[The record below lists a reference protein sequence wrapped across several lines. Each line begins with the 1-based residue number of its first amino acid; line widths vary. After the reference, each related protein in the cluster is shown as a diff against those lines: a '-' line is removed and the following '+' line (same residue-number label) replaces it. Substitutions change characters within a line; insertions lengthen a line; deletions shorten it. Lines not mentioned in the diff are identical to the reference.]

1 MIRFIKK
8 FFQTTEQEDLV
19 EGSVFA
25 FANKLLELQ
34 ERIEKLENENVGL
47 TNALYEC
54 ENRLESKIDNIH
66 PIIYNIQESTDV

>member
-1 MIRFIKK
+1 MIKFIKK
-8 FFQTTEQEDLV
+8 FFQSTEQEDLI

-54 ENRLESKIDNIH
+54 ENRMEAKIDKIH
-66 PIIYNIQESTDV
+66 PTIYNINSTEN

>member
-1 MIRFIKK
+1 MITFIKK
-8 FFQTTEQEDLV
+8 FFQSTEQEDLI

-54 ENRLESKIDNIH
+54 ENRLESRIDNIH
-66 PIIYNIQESTDV
+66 PIIYNINSTEN